1 MSSTAHTIDGVARV
15 YAQSIFELAEQAGGE
30 EKIHAFGD
38 ELEAVADV
46 VRSDREIGEFF
57 RSPIIDTARRRDT
70 LRRVLDGQVS
80 DTVLRFI
87 LVLNDNGRLGRICDV
102 ADAYI
107 EIAHERFGRIEVD
120 VFTAEG
126 ELDAGQ
132 LESLQ
137 NRIVARL
144 GREPVF
150 HQHVDKTMIGGLI
163 LRIGDQ
169 LIDGSVRG
177 RLRRLR
183 EDLRN
188 DGAATV
194 RDQPER
200 FLKEES
206 D

>member
-1 MSSTAHTIDGVARV
+1 MISTSHTIDEVARV
-15 YAQSIFELAEQAGGE
+15 YARSIFELAEQAGGE
-30 EKIHAFGD
+30 DKIHAIGD
-38 ELEAVADV
+38 ELEAVAEM
-46 VRSDREIGEFF
+46 VRSDHEIGEFF
-57 RSPIIDTARRRDT
+57 RSPIIDTARRRET

-87 LVLNDNGRLGRICDV
+87 LVLNDKGRLGRICDV
-102 ADAYI
+102 AEAFV
-107 EIAHERFGRIEVD
+107 EIAHERFGRVEVD
-120 VFTAEG
+120 VFTTEG
-126 ELDAGQ
+126 SLDSGQ
-132 LESLQ
+132 IDSLRE
-137 NRIVARL
+137 RIVKRL

-150 HQHVDKTMIGGLI
+150 HQYVDKSMIGGLI

-177 RLRRLR
+177 RLRRFR

-188 DGAATV
+188 EGAAAV

-200 FLKEES
+200 FLGEES

>member
-1 MSSTAHTIDGVARV
+1 MSSTAQTIDEVARV

-57 RSPIIDTARRRDT
+57 RSPIIDTARRRET

-87 LVLNDNGRLGRICDV
+87 LVLNDKGRLGRICDV
-102 ADAYI
+102 ADAYT
-107 EIAHERFGRIEVD
+107 EIAHQRFGRVEVD
-120 VFTAEG
+120 VITTEG
-126 ELDAGQ
+126 DLDAGQ
-132 LESLQ
+132 LESLRD
-137 NRIVARL
+137 RIVSRL

-150 HQHVDKTMIGGLI
+150 HQYVDKSMIGGMI

-183 EDLRN
+183 EDLRK
-188 DGAATV
+188 GGSAIV
-194 RDQPER
+194 REQPER